1 MIAATMVFH
10 HPVWLLLAI
19 PLGVSLLI
27 WRIPRRQLLSLRV
40 GVLILILLALA
51 GFSIELP
58 SRAGMVLVVADRSRS
73 MPPGSDVTQKET
85 IDLIQ
90 AAARGDQQLAVISFG
105 ETVAL
110 EQPPQSGKF
119 AGFMNDV
126 GGDASNLFDGIEK
139 AVSLIPKGSPG
150 RILLLSDGRWTGR
163 DPAAGAARAAAHGI
177 VIDYRSLQ
185 RSSVNDTAV
194 SSVDAPSTVTPDES
208 FVITAWIRSPAEQET
223 AVELQRGGQAIASGK
238 TKLAQGLNRLTFR
251 DRAGAPGTQSYSL
264 RIGEVVKDPV
274 PENNTARFL
283 IGVDGPRSIRFM
295 GPTRNSGLARL
306 LAAGGLDI
314 KVVEPPQSP
323 WTIEELSNYSALVLE
338 NVSAN
343 RIGESGMETIAAWVK
358 ESGAGLMLT
367 GGKNS
372 YGAGGYFRSPLE
384 SILPVSMELRREHR
398 KLALAIVVA
407 MDRSG
412 SMAAPVGGGRIKMDL
427 ANLAAAQVLDLLSP
441 MDEFGVVAVDSQA
454 HIIANLAA
462 GEDRK
467 DVRRAILAISPLGGG
482 IFIFEALAASSRLL
496 LSAEASTRHII
507 LLADAADSEEEGRYR
522 ELLEKCREANIT
534 VSVVGL
540 GRETDRDAELLR
552 DIATRGGGRCFF
564 TDNAEDLPRL
574 FAQDTIVVARSTF
587 LEQATPVRFGGGIL
601 SLTSDSFV
609 EASGGVP
616 PIGGYNLCYLRPRAT
631 LAAASVDAYQAPV
644 LAAWQAGSGRVLCY
658 TGEADGAYT
667 GDIAKWDRV
676 GSLFGS
682 LARWVSGEAVKLPPS
697 MVVTQE
703 VRNGV
708 NLIQLHLDPES
719 SAHDAPS
726 HDQRKGMPLIRE
738 LPAVTT
744 LSGSP
749 GARPKVDKSIMR
761 WTSPETL
768 AVEIPIKGSD
778 TSLSTVEVTGTG
790 RITLAPVR
798 LPYSSEFAPV
808 EEDAGL
814 FVLERLARA
823 TGGTERVELAGVWK
837 DLRSQPRLVELS
849 PWLLGFATLL
859 LLLEVLER
867 RTGLFSIRR
876 SKPSAGI
883 SGRISPEEKTA
894 EAGPSIVQALGRAA
908 RQARD
913 RTGGKKQ

>member
-1 MIAATMVFH
+1 MVFH

-19 PLGVSLLI
+19 PTVVSLLI
-27 WRIPRRQLLSLRV
+27 WRIPRRQLLSLRI
-40 GVLILILLALA
+40 GVLLLILLALA

-58 SRAGMVLVVADRSRS
+58 ARTGMVLVVVDRSRS
-73 MPPGSDVTQKET
+73 MPPGSDMTQKET

-90 AAARGDQQLAVISFG
+90 AARGDQQLAVISFG

-126 GGDASNLFDGIEK
+126 GGDASNLADGIEK

-163 DPAAGAARAAAHGI
+163 DPAAAAARAAAHGI

-185 RSSVNDTAV
+185 RSAANDTAI

-208 FVITAWIRSPAEQET
+208 FVITAWIRSPAEQEST
-223 AVELQRGGQAIASGK
+223 VELQRGGQAIASGR

-251 DRAGAPGTQSYSL
+251 DLAGAPGTQSYSL
-264 RIGEVVKDPV
+264 RIGEVAKDPV
-274 PENNTARFL
+274 PENNTAKFL
-283 IGVDGPRSIRFM
+283 IGVDGPRSIRFI
-295 GPTRNSGLARL
+295 GPGHNSGLARL
-306 LAAGGLDI
+306 LAAGGLNI
-314 KVVEPPQSP
+314 KVVEAAQSQ
-323 WTIEELSNYSALVLE
+323 WTIEDLSNYSALVLE
-338 NVSAN
+338 NVAAN
-343 RIGESGMETIAAWVK
+343 RIGESGMENIAAWVK

-412 SMAAPVGGGRIKMDL
+412 SMAASAGGGRIKMDL

-454 HIIANLAA
+454 HIISNLAS

-467 DVRRAILAISPLGGG
+467 DVRRAILAISPMGGG
-482 IFIFEALAASSRLL
+482 IFIFEALASSSRML
-496 LSAEASTRHII
+496 LSAQASTRHII

-552 DIATRGGGRCFF
+552 DIANRGGGRCFF

-587 LEQATPVRFGGGIL
+587 LEQSTPVRFGGGIL
-601 SLTSDSFV
+601 SLTSDSFI

-616 PIGGYNLCYLRPRAT
+616 PIGGYNLYYLRPGAT
-631 LAAASVDAYQAPV
+631 LAAATVDTYQAPV

-658 TGEADGAYT
+658 TGEADGTYT
-667 GDIAKWDRV
+667 GAIAKWDRI
-676 GSLFGS
+676 GHLFGS
-682 LARWVSGEAVKLPPS
+682 LARWVSGEAVKLPPGL
-697 MVVTQE
+697 VVTQE
-703 VRNGV
+703 VRNGM

-719 SAHDAPS
+719 KATKD
-726 HDQRKGMPLIRE
+726 MPLIRE

-744 LSGSP
+744 LSGAP

-768 AVEIPIKGSD
+768 GVEIPIKGSD
-778 TSLSTVEVTGTG
+778 TSLSTVEITGTG
-790 RITLAPVR
+790 KITLAPVR

-814 FVLERLARA
+814 LVLERLARA
-823 TGGTERVELAGVWK
+823 TGGMERVELAGVWK
-837 DLRSQPRLVELS
+837 DLSSKPRLVELS

-867 RTGLFSIRR
+867 RTGLLAIRR
-876 SKPSAGI
+876 SKPSADI
-883 SGRISPEEKTA
+883 SERISPEEKTT
-894 EAGPSIVQALGRAA
+894 EASPSIVQALGRAA
-908 RQARD
+908 RHARD
-913 RTGGKKQ
+913 RTRRK